1 MSSIIYLLLTRTEFD
16 DSWKKFFLPAENV
29 PFCIFQLQK
38 EQDLSRNVF
47 WQFKSFVHP
56 VTSSILSVMDNL
68 LQMQNCLHS
77 PLYSVQSEFP
87 MLPLS
92 LQNENQRGK
101 NRWSKVEV

>member
-77 PLYSVQSEFP
+77 PLYSVQFEFP
-87 MLPLS
+87 MLPRS